1 MRVLV
6 VGGGGREHALVWKIA
21 SSRNVEAVLA
31 APGSDAI
38 AALATCFPEIKAT
51 DADALIQLARTQ
63 NIGLVV
69 IGPEDPL
76 AAGLADR
83 LREAEIPTFGPSA
96 VAAQLESSKSF
107 AKRFMAR
114 HGIPT
119 AAFRAFSN
127 LAEARRYV
135 RELGGACVVKADG
148 LAAGKGVAVCA
159 TPDEADRALVEIM
172 ESRRF
177 GDAGCAVV
185 VEELLLGEE
194 VSYYAITDGE
204 HIATLAPAQDHKRAL
219 DGDRG
224 ENTGGMGAYSPV
236 ALVTEAL
243 ERRIVSEI
251 VEPTVRGMAAEGH
264 PFSGVLYVGLMIG
277 ADGAPR
283 VIEFNVRFGDP
294 ETQPL
299 MMRMEDDLF
308 PILYGAA
315 RGKLDPADFPTR
327 WGQAAVCVVLASG
340 GYPRD
345 YETGIPIEG
354 LADLE
359 GDPDVVVFHAGTE
372 RSADGG
378 FATAGGRVLGVTAR
392 GGDVSEAAARAY
404 AAADRIHFRGM
415 QLRRD
420 IAAAGFA
427 SRCSAR

>member
-6 VGGGGREHALVWKIA
+6 VGGGGREHALAWKIA
-21 SSRNVEAVLA
+21 RSPRVEAVLA

-38 AALATCFPEIKAT
+38 AAFATCFPQIEAT
-51 DADALIQLARTQ
+51 DADALIELARSED
-63 NIGLVV
+63 IGLVV

-83 LREAEIPTFGPSA
+83 LRDADIPAFGPSA
-96 VAAQLESSKSF
+96 FAAQLESSKSF

-114 HGIPT
+114 HAIPT
-119 AAFRAFSN
+119 AAFREFSD
-127 LAEARRYV
+127 LEAARSHV
-135 RELGGACVVKADG
+135 RKLGGACVVKADG
-148 LAAGKGVAVCA
+148 LAAGKGVAVCS
-159 TPDEADRALVEIM
+159 TPDEAERALIEIM
-172 ESRRF
+172 GDRRF
-177 GDAGCAVV
+177 GDAGSSVV
-185 VEELLLGEE
+185 IEERLVGDE

-236 ALVTEAL
+236 ALVTEAI
-243 ERRIVSEI
+243 EQRIVSEI

-264 PFSGVLYVGLMIG
+264 PFAGVLYVGLMID
-277 ADGAPR
+277 ASGAPR
-283 VIEFNVRFGDP
+283 VVEFNVRFGDP

-299 MMRMEDDLF
+299 MLRMEDDLF

-315 RGKLDPADFPTR
+315 RGKLDPADFPRR

-340 GYPRD
+340 GYPRA

-354 LADLE
+354 LGEVE
-359 GDPDVVVFHAGTE
+359 GDPDVVVFHAGTR

-392 GGDVSEAAARAY
+392 GRSVAEAAARAY

-420 IAAAGFA
+420 IAAAGLA
-427 SRCSAR
+427 TRCPNP